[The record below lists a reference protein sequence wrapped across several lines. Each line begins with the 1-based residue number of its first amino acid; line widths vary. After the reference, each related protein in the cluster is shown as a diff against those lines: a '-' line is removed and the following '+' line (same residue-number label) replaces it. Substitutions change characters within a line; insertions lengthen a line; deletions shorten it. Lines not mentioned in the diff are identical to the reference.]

1 MPKGRNGE
9 LPLPDGWEEAID
21 FDGKRFFI
29 DHNNRRTTWI
39 DPRDRYTKPETFADC
54 VGDELPL
61 GWEEVI
67 DPQLGV
73 RYYIDHINQIN
84 QLEDPR
90 LQWRQE
96 QEFMLKE
103 YLVTAQE
110 DLQAKQEIYSI
121 KQQRLNLAQ
130 DEFQHLKETLSS
142 WKSSRTSLNSNSSLG
157 STKYDPD
164 LLKADINLAKN
175 RVGRLKRELEQIK
188 TEMLYKEQGVETLCT
203 VGQKLSTTGG
213 YSVGQA
219 QAIISEI
226 RQLQQFLTSG
236 QKERNELVQSLAR
249 LKEDFLL
256 SKTGGSSPDV
266 STLSLALDRLETAS
280 QTDLRGDFGLN
291 QSRLYAEKTRMRLQY
306 DEARR
311 KLSNLKVRL
320 ANIEDQMIPGQS
332 QCDKDRLLLLQ
343 EKEQLLRELRS
354 IDPKGR
360 SEDEMTSIRQRIA
373 QLEYD
378 LKHAL
383 EISNKQIQE
392 RLILHEEKAAI
403 MHELNETTKL
413 TSYLESQ
420 LRSLSLSTL
429 SMSSGSS
436 LGSLGSL
443 SASSRGSLN
452 SLSTL
457 DIYGQSSFTGS
468 GVGVMGSEVNLQELH
483 QRVEKLLQGHSMSP
497 ISETVVSESLPHAD
511 VTAAAT
517 NNYLQSVMSG
527 SVSTIPG
534 STEDITKVGQ
544 PSPFSSTMSS
554 PPASPYGIGLP
565 PSYEQH
571 MNGMERPPARM
582 IPPPTTNSKWT
593 RESQPKV
600 TDLMPHTILE
610 TEEGC
615 VGSAP
620 HTARSDISIS
630 GQGEGAMSSSS
641 STPVPT
647 PAAHPTSLTPSSVS
661 PPSSL
666 PSQHELSTAS
676 IGAQSTVAQLE
687 TVTADSSLSGAPSM
701 SFSAAQACASEKDR
715 DVVPGLI
722 MSASQRRAFAA
733 GLEAV
738 DAMSNPPL
746 SPISESSS
754 GVGNNLSGGN
764 TRSVSAAVSDESVAG
779 DSGVFE
785 ATVKRTGFIDQVLE
799 TNLESAQVQV
809 KLKYEGVDKQLVVGL
824 EQARNLAALPFP
836 EGSKVCIK
844 VAVVPSV
851 NVSWATKPV
860 SELKAPKFAEVFAV
874 TLAEH
879 RLYTNT
885 IQLNVWSMHEVKG
898 DECLGCAQVSLADF
912 DSGSVSLRW
921 YNVLSFKFMQADLP
935 PLSLKPPVMAA
946 TPTRVAA
953 ATTPTPPAAKATSIS
968 HPSIPSSSSSSDGL
982 KPSRF
987 VHAKQQKDRVH
998 QLLEASSAKLRKVSI
1013 TSDENSADVRDGS
1026 QPKSLH
1032 PTVLSLKE
1040 ESSDESTIISSQT
1053 STLTRNQGPG
1063 DMENHAFDSMIAG
1076 KDREEEEEED
1086 EVEEEDDRDYTEM
1099 IQEVLEEFAQLSAD
1113 NFYDDHFTESD
1124 ESTHIK
1130 TCDAETNTEGEYAG
1144 MLEMKRRSHSGV
1156 RNSTI
1161 RRSQTFSPA
1170 CHHGAGYVCKLNRSD
1185 SDSSMPLYKRGPF
1198 QRNTLERKSLRW
1210 KKANGLVVAGG
1221 GTARLPV
1228 RTSLDLELDLQAF
1241 HTRLTCLRDETKR
1254 LRQLK
1259 QQLEEAKKRGEAELP
1274 SWLVENEQFNA
1285 LIAEADKL
1293 VSRYEEKQR
1302 ADHKVYLSKQDRRA
1316 EHLMKKVARDVHRMR
1331 QGSQKSRA
1339 HSFREK
1345 MAFFTTVNINVPVI
1359 PREALE
1365 REDRT
1370 GEEFFNDD
1378 RIGEE
1383 V

>member
-29 DHNNRRTTWI
+29 DHNTRRTTWI

-54 VGDELPL
+54 VADELPL
-61 GWEEVI
+61 GWEEVV
-67 DPQLGV
+67 DPTLGV
-73 RYYIDHINQIN
+73 YFIDHINQVN

-96 QEFMLKE
+96 QEIMLKE
-103 YLVTAQE
+103 YLGTAQD

-121 KQQRLNLAQ
+121 KEQRLNLAQ
-130 DEFQHLKETLSS
+130 DEFQHLKDTLTSNC
-142 WKSSRTSLNSNSSLG
+142 WKSSHTSLNSNSSIG

-188 TEMLYKEQGVETLCT
+188 TEMHYKQQGVETLCS
-203 VGQKLSTTGG
+203 VGQKLSATGG

-219 QAIISEI
+219 QAIIGEI
-226 RQLQQFLTSG
+226 RQLQQVLTSG

-266 STLSLALDRLETAS
+266 STLSLAHDRHEIAS

-291 QSRLYAEKTRMRLQY
+291 QSRLFAEKTRMRLQY

-311 KLSNLKVRL
+311 KLSSLKVRL
-320 ANIEDQMIPGQS
+320 ANIEDQMVPGQT

-360 SEDEMTSIRQRIA
+360 NGEEMTSIRQRIA

-383 EISNKQIQE
+383 QISNKQIQE
-392 RLILHEEKAAI
+392 RLTLHNEKANI

-452 SLSTL
+452 SLSTQ
-457 DIYGQSSFTGS
+457 DVYGQATGITGS
-468 GVGVMGSEVNLQELH
+468 GMGVMGSEVNLQELH

-497 ISETVVSESLPHAD
+497 ISEAVSPTTTPIPHAD
-511 VTAAAT
+511 ITAAAT
-517 NNYLQSVMSG
+517 NSYLQSVMAGSG
-527 SVSTIPG
+527 SASSEGATAKSG
-534 STEDITKVGQ
+534 SH
-544 PSPFSSTMSS
+544 SSLSS
-554 PPASPYGIGLP
+554 PPASPYGLGAP

-571 MNGMERPPARM
+571 VNCVQRVGGLLPGAGSMATKWSRP
-582 IPPPTTNSKWT
+582 N
-593 RESQPKV
+593 
-600 TDLMPHTILE
+600 TDLTPHIILE
-610 TEEGC
+610 AEEG
-615 VGSAP
+615 SATSP
-620 HTARSDISIS
+620 HPRTE
-630 GQGEGAMSSSS
+630 QGVSNHYPIVL
-641 STPVPT
+641 TPVPPPVPPST
-647 PAAHPTSLTPSSVS
+647 LSSVPLTCPHHQPPPPSPASHQELYQGAGALSSAANPADSLT
-661 PPSSL
+661 
-666 PSQHELSTAS
+666 
-676 IGAQSTVAQLE
+676 
-687 TVTADSSLSGAPSM
+687 APSLLH
-701 SFSAAQACASEKDR
+701 QACVGAERDR
-715 DVVPGLI
+715 DHVGSGVVMAPPN
-722 MSASQRRAFAA
+722 QRRALVA
-733 GLEAV
+733 GLDNV
-738 DAMSNPPL
+738 DVLSNPPL

-785 ATVKRTGFIDQVLE
+785 ATVKRTGVIDQVLE
-799 TNLESAQVQV
+799 TNLESAQIQV
-809 KLKYEGVDKQLVVGL
+809 KLKYEGVDKQLQVGI

-851 NVSWATKPV
+851 NVSWATKPL
-860 SELKAPKFAEVFAV
+860 SELKAPKFSEVFAV
-874 TLAEH
+874 TLLEH

-885 IQLNVWSMHEVKG
+885 LQLNVWSLHEVLG

-912 DSGSVSLRW
+912 NPRSISQRW

-935 PLSLKPPVMAA
+935 PASKAPASNSARVPSSSSKTSSVPPPIPSASGSL
-946 TPTRVAA
+946 
-953 ATTPTPPAAKATSIS
+953 
-968 HPSIPSSSSSSDGL
+968 PSLPSSSSSSDGMR
-982 KPSRF
+982 PSRLM
-987 VHAKQQKDRVH
+987 HAKQKDRVH
-998 QLLEASSAKLRKVSI
+998 QLLEASSAKLRKASI
-1013 TSDENSADVRDGS
+1013 TSDENSTDNLRDS
-1026 QPKSLH
+1026 QHKSLH

-1063 DMENHAFDSMIAG
+1063 DMESHDFDSALSSQ
-1076 KDREEEEEED
+1076 DRNNEDGDEMEEED
-1086 EVEEEDDRDYTEM
+1086 EKDYTEM
-1099 IQEVLEEFAQLSAD
+1099 IQEVLDELAQSVD
-1113 NFYDDHFTESD
+1113 NFYYDDHYTESD
-1124 ESTHIK
+1124 DSPHIK
-1130 TCDAETNTEGEYAG
+1130 TCDAETNTEGEYG
-1144 MLEMKRRSHSGV
+1144 HLEKKRRSHHSV

-1170 CHHGAGYVCKLNRSD
+1170 CHHPAGYVCKLNRSD

-1210 KKANGLVVAGG
+1210 KKANGLMVGG
-1221 GTARLPV
+1221 SGTARLPV

-1241 HTRLTCLRDETKR
+1241 HTRLQCMSDEITR
-1254 LRQLK
+1254 LQQLK
-1259 QQLEEAKKRGEAELP
+1259 QQLEQAKKRGEAELP
-1274 SWLVENEQFNA
+1274 GWLVENEQFNHI
-1285 LIAEADKL
+1285 LAEAEKL
-1293 VSRYEEKQR
+1293 VLQHQHK
-1302 ADHKVYLSKQDRRA
+1302 DHQSDRRVYVSKQDRRA
-1316 EHLMKKVARDVHRMR
+1316 EHLMKKVARDVQRMR
-1331 QGSQKSRA
+1331 QGSTNSRA
-1339 HSFREK
+1339 RSFREK
-1345 MAFFTTVNINVPVI
+1345 MAFFTNVNISVPVV
-1359 PREALE
+1359 PRENAE
-1365 REDRT
+1365 REDRAA
-1370 GEEFFNDD
+1370 EDFFHDN
-1378 RIGEE
+1378 RVGEE